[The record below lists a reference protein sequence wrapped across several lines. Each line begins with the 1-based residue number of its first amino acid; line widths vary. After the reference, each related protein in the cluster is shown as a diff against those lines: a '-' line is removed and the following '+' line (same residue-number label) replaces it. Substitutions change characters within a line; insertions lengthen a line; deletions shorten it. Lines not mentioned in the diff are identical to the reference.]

1 MKEKIIYCAD
11 AIAFYAD
18 KIVIVERLGSVR
30 GLALPG
36 GKQDDGENLTD
47 TIVRE
52 LREETGLTFV
62 PEIVF
67 GTYAEPNRDPRGN
80 YVSTV
85 FVGKATG
92 EIKDEPGKTKVILL
106 DRDSFQ
112 DRKSEFMFDHWQIL
126 ESYFAR

>member
-1 MKEKIIYCAD
+1 MEKKIIYCAD
-11 AIAFYAD
+11 AIASYGD

-36 GKQDDGENLTD
+36 GKQDTGENLTE

-52 LREETGLTFV
+52 LREETGLIFV
-62 PEIVF
+62 PDFVF
-67 GTYAEPNRDPRGN
+67 GTYADPNRDPRGN

-92 EIKDEPGKTKVILL
+92 EIKDEPGKTRVILL
-106 DRDSFQ
+106 DRNSFR
-112 DRKSEFMFDHWQIL
+112 DRRGEFMFDHGQIL
-126 ESYFAR
+126 DSYFSQ